1 MVRSAN
7 PALIE
12 QCEILEQN
20 LIKEG
25 VQNSPEIFSTLFEDK
40 LARTNSDKVHPF
52 SAMIKENY
60 IEKTTAPRTPILVS
74 KTSNSMVF
82 KLPCFRP
89 KIPEEI
95 LLEDPKRGIIS
106 SMALYGK
113 KANSTAVSVTSCD
126 LNNTGIHYPM
136 NSIVRVTS
144 LSHNSKYCFAAAAYD
159 LEENLSNQIGQTTQE
174 IHTSQ
179 PVPINL
185 LYAYLSKIAFQIEE
199 LGVAQRAAKQ
209 GCEYLLEKSLIK
221 ERLLNHEFHPVFIY
235 RLNPDKMRKV
245 SGTEMRAASES
256 LLIWSYCFLEDPERQ
271 KQSKK
276 DLESETHNITRER
289 ERDALEVCNLLLISI
304 ELAIPCQAFD
314 VARKAVLEIYNNL
327 KDFFQMKTMS
337 KLTFQILAKANMAMS
352 LIPTF
357 YWDDLLRRV
366 SGKMSY
372 QLIKLS
378 LQINEFFFSKRVL
391 YTEIRIP
398 RRKYNLKA
406 FVEMVEVVDNT
417 KGKKGPTKPAL
428 GAKKPEAEDEEK
440 KIVPVFKRDLVERNS
455 YQPFLEEFLLT
466 IHEDY
471 YNFADYFQDYWN
483 DHLNGLSDKITN
495 DEVVSQ
501 NRLELNR
508 IVEFYSLFFDIGNM
522 KKKIDE
528 TAAKSDRFLE
538 YLSKFGRRLLEIN
551 FDSEATKDILS
562 QLKEYKQNSKTDESN
577 QLVEEYIGLKL
588 EAFEGNVDWNPAGLD
603 ILIEEEKMNNA
614 GYALAIQL
622 FEKYF
627 VLQQKLALLMQTEW
641 RSFRF
646 NHLWN
651 SEIAFLNAMSTYLL
665 FKQTKP
671 VRRVT
676 QAISFCDIFELDIND
691 RDRPDKKVGDLNSD
705 AKSVALSAR
714 SKGPK
719 DQLQSL
725 MRGALEELKELTDQ
739 QLAHLDTIFRFLSL
753 AAVEALMSRCYR
765 QLQNI
770 IIYTQNI
777 IVDEVIRPSEMAKTD
792 SWKSLTLIVD
802 CCLLMVEDIKNF
814 KDFKGFHD
822 DDDGNIFQ
830 AEPKSVKPKFFSIS
844 RQNRKSMTPLDSL
857 EEKKD
862 FWFTKIPQLKINV
875 IANVCGF
882 TTQILMIKEKWN
894 VLINLTKT
902 LSNVTWHYYSKYT
915 LPFTISAQEH
925 LIKTAEEKKRA
936 RGEERMLAKE
946 RYLAWAKSKKDKNRH
961 KLSGVRFEEEKKFE
975 AEDELLRKQIEYCE
989 NTEKVFRSDR
999 DQALNIKK
1007 DIEAVIKEPL
1017 RDLRE
1022 LQRNLAKFAT
1032 TERQVSET
1040 AKTRQLSE
1048 AESASYNSLVTEAE
1062 KMIKAYKHLIDNS
1075 MRKRKEVY
1083 LATVALHDL
1092 ANLCYCI
1099 GDLKA
1104 AGIYW
1109 SEGVDEVFQRSNS
1122 LKGFNEI
1129 LVGTS
1134 DTVKKYKLKALLVV
1148 IILLGKLAT
1157 ITYHKDIVSKRE
1169 CVLMACRISF
1179 DILKISFEHPQ
1190 NYKDLATYSLSNLGE
1205 EDCFVE
1211 RKFLDPN
1218 ELLHYATQL
1227 AWTAIDFELNFRSLP
1242 LLCLCE
1248 YLANHQCNSTFYSVR
1263 AKLLKS
1269 VSLSSAGMINESIIN
1284 LLRVLYEKDL
1294 PILSSFK
1301 ASEHV
1306 KLKMGQN
1313 FSFMQDWHYQ
1323 NDVTPNDSRNVT
1335 VLNKV
1340 FAIALTEEQFFRI
1353 GPSNAHLFT
1362 YAKNNLVFNMIRMEN
1377 LDIDTYIEMR
1387 RNKLEAMQATVIDDI
1402 KRLYFEE
1409 KLNSIGVPAD
1419 AKDAQSAPEPEADKL
1434 KKRKQLVAS
1443 FISKSPYAAQATQ
1456 YLAAQDYSLSLEE
1469 HRRDRIS
1476 LLILNYTLLSKAC
1489 LSLNSFSN
1497 YYKYMRDC
1505 IWSLNKLSG
1514 DCFLLEFV
1522 EITEV
1527 QYGVDPKGDKK
1538 KGQGDKD
1545 QPKSKEPK
1553 KAPPK
1558 KTGKDGK
1565 VEEEELTEEEIGQQ
1579 LTSLNQ
1585 SAEALSFS
1593 ATTQKGVNAYLWLMV
1608 KYEIA
1613 NSLYLMKRWP
1623 TFLEFVDR
1631 LVKDCK
1637 SLNDEWYK
1645 RRCLELKARVLVMQG
1660 KKREAKEL
1668 FLSIIEIGQRNKE
1681 DDMNHA
1687 NFIADFG
1694 EFFFFEKDYPEALS
1708 RFRLA
1713 KTILSKR
1720 LKNYL
1725 TEFDF
1730 NNINALFTNE
1740 KICSE
1745 LFENKYDIEQKLGRE
1760 RIEKG
1765 GKGGKGAAADKGK
1778 KKDEKKPGLKDP
1790 STLNHNIGNLFPLSQ
1805 ISNLKDQKVTM
1816 LLPDEQQDVPV
1827 NSSIEYVCVYA
1838 AELEF
1843 YARLNQR
1850 IVHTLMIINKV
1861 EPNDP
1866 HISARVDDYEKVLQE
1881 AKVLLDENMFIL
1893 RKNYFINSSIKAVN
1907 ESLYSR
1913 HAKQQ
1918 ALFRFSKIQ
1927 SGIIQSFSAGNR
1939 PDYVKRIIR
1948 WLPNKNFAL
1957 NKYII
1962 EAPMVT
1968 KFLRDEFLPLLE
1980 KAKDHA
1986 IKALAYLK
1994 GESLLHEFDFNVADI
2009 FREVAETNLLMAE
2022 YRPRLNYRY
2031 VTNDDIRQYGLIKN
2045 HKTLLQD
2052 QHIFDKI
2059 QSEQKKDQEL
2069 QAYLVWE
2076 AIEYLKNSIAAT
2088 KIVEKIREDY
2098 NRLGDDPEDFVDI
2111 NKMNKDI
2118 SEEIREARA
2127 LIESVDTL

>member
-1 MVRSAN
+1 
-7 PALIE
+7 
-12 QCEILEQN
+12 
-20 LIKEG
+20 
-25 VQNSPEIFSTLFEDK
+25 
-40 LARTNSDKVHPF
+40 
-52 SAMIKENY
+52 MIKEDY
-60 IEKTTAPRTPILVS
+60 IEKSKAPRTPILIS

-136 NSIVRVTS
+136 NSVVRVTS

-221 ERLLNHEFHPVFIY
+221 ERLLNHEFHPVYIY
-235 RLNPDKMRKV
+235 RLNPDKMRKI
-245 SGTEMRAASES
+245 SGVEMRAASES
-256 LLIWSYCFLEDPERQ
+256 LLIWSYCFLEDPERD

-289 ERDALEVCNLLLISI
+289 ERDALEVSNLLLLSI

-314 VARKAVLEIYNNL
+314 IARKAILEIYNNL
-327 KDFFQMKTMS
+327 RDFFQMKTMS

-357 YWDDLLRRV
+357 YWDDLLRKV
-366 SGKMSY
+366 SGKMAY
-372 QLIKLS
+372 QLVKLS

-391 YTEIRIP
+391 YTEIKIP
-398 RRKYNLKA
+398 RRKYNLRA
-406 FVEMVEVVDNT
+406 YVEMVEVAENT
-417 KGKKGPTKPAL
+417 KGKKATTKPAA
-428 GAKKPEAEDEEK
+428 GAKKPDEEEEK
-440 KIVPVFKRDLVERNS
+440 KIVPLFKRDLVERNS

-483 DHLNGLSDKITN
+483 EHLNNLSDKISN
-495 DEVVSQ
+495 EEVIS
-501 NRLELNR
+501 LNR
-508 IVEFYSLFFDIGNM
+508 QELSRIIDFYSLFFDIGNM

-528 TAAKSDRFLE
+528 TAAKTDRFVE

-551 FDSEATKDILS
+551 FDNEATKDILN
-562 QLKEYKQNSKTDESN
+562 QLKEYKLNSKTDESN
-577 QLVEEYIGLKL
+577 QLVDEYIGLKL
-588 EAFEGNVDWNPAGLD
+588 EAFDANVDWNPAGLD
-603 ILIEEEKMNNA
+603 ILIEEEKTNNT
-614 GYALAIQL
+614 GYVLPIQL

-627 VLQQKLALLMQTEW
+627 VLQQKVTDLMQAEW

-651 SEIAFLNAMSTYLL
+651 SEIAFLNAMSTFIM

-671 VRRVT
+671 PRRVT

-691 RDRPDKKVGDLNSD
+691 RDKPEKKIGDPNSD
-705 AKSVALSAR
+705 AKSAALSAR
-714 SKGPK
+714 SKGSK
-719 DQLQSL
+719 DQLQTL
-725 MRGALEELKELTDQ
+725 MRGATEELKELTEQ
-739 QLAHLDTIFRFLSL
+739 QLALLDTIFKFLSL

-777 IVDEVIRPSEMAKTD
+777 IVDEVIRPSELAKTD

-802 CCLLMVEDIKNF
+802 CCLLMVEDIKSF
-814 KDFKGFHD
+814 KDFNGFHD
-822 DDDGNIFQ
+822 DDEANIFH
-830 AEPKSVKPKFFSIS
+830 AEPKSFKPKFFTVS
-844 RQNRKSMTPLDSL
+844 RLNRKSMTPLDSL

-862 FWFTKIPQLKINV
+862 FWFTKIPQLKISV

-925 LIKTAEEKKRA
+925 LIKAAEEKKKA
-936 RGEERMLAKE
+936 RQEERTLARE
-946 RYLAWAKSKKDKNRH
+946 RFMAWAKTKKDKSRQNKISGT
-961 KLSGVRFEEEKKFE
+961 KLEEEKKFE
-975 AEDELLRKQIEYCE
+975 AEDSLLEKQIEFCE
-989 NTEKVFRSDR
+989 NTEKVYRSDR

-1007 DIEAVIKEPL
+1007 DIDSVIKEPL
-1017 RDLRE
+1017 KDLRE
-1022 LQRNLAKFAT
+1022 QQRNLAKFAIK
-1032 TERQVSET
+1032 ERQVTEA
-1040 AKTRQLSE
+1040 AKSRQMTE
-1048 AESASYNSLVTEAE
+1048 AEAASYNSLVSEAE
-1062 KMIKAYKHLIDNS
+1062 KMIKSYKHLIDNS
-1075 MRKRKEVY
+1075 LRKRKEVY

-1092 ANLCYCI
+1092 GNLYYCV
-1099 GDLKA
+1099 GDLKS

-1122 LKGFNEI
+1122 IRGFNEI
-1129 LVGTS
+1129 LTGTS

-1148 IILLGKLAT
+1148 LILLGKLAT

-1169 CVLMACRISF
+1169 CVLMACRISY
-1179 DILKISFEHPQ
+1179 DILKISLEHPQ

-1205 EDCFVE
+1205 EDCFIE

-1218 ELLHYATQL
+1218 DLLHYATQL

-1242 LLCLCE
+1242 LLCICE
-1248 YLANHQCNSTFYSVR
+1248 YLANHQCNSSFYSIR

-1269 VSLSSAGMINESIIN
+1269 ISLSSAGMINEAIIN

-1294 PILSSFK
+1294 PMLASFK

-1323 NDVTPNDSRNVT
+1323 NDVTPNDSRNVN

-1340 FAIALTEEQFFRI
+1340 FAIALTDEQFFRI
-1353 GPSNAHLFT
+1353 GPPNAHLFT
-1362 YAKNNLVFNMIRMEN
+1362 YAKNALVFNMVRLEN
-1377 LDIDTYIEMR
+1377 LDIDTYIDMR
-1387 RNKLEAMQATVIDDI
+1387 RNKLEAMQQTVIEDI

-1409 KLNSIGVPAD
+1409 KLFTIVVPSE
-1419 AKDAQSAPEPEADKL
+1419 AKEALSSTEPEAEKW
-1434 KKRKQLVAS
+1434 KKRRQVVSS
-1443 FISKSPYAAQATQ
+1443 FLSKSPFASQSTQ
-1456 YLAAQDYSLSLEE
+1456 YLAPLDSSLSSEE

-1476 LLILNYTLLSKAC
+1476 LLILNYILLSKAC
-1489 LSLNSFSN
+1489 LSLNAFSN

-1505 IWSLNKLSG
+1505 IGSLGKLAG
-1514 DCFLLEFV
+1514 DCFLLEFIDIP
-1522 EITEV
+1522 ET
-1527 QYGVDPKGDKK
+1527 QYNVDLKADKK
-1538 KGQGDKD
+1538 KPQTDKD
-1545 QPKSKEPK
+1545 KPKDSK

-1558 KTGKDGK
+1558 KTAKDGK
-1565 VEEEELTEEEIGQQ
+1565 AEEEELTEEDLAQQ
-1579 LTSLNQ
+1579 LVALNQ
-1585 SAEALSFS
+1585 SAEASSLS
-1593 ATTQKGVNAYLWLMV
+1593 ATTLKGVNAYLWLMV

-1623 TFLEFVDR
+1623 VFLEFVDR
-1631 LVKDCK
+1631 LVLDCK

-1645 RRCLELKARVLVMQG
+1645 RRCLELKARVLVMLG

-1668 FLSIIEIGQRNKE
+1668 FLSIIDIGQRSKE

-1713 KTILSKR
+1713 KSILSKR

-1725 TEFDF
+1725 SEFDF

-1778 KKDEKKPGLKDP
+1778 KKDDKKPGVKDP
-1790 STLNHNIGNLFPLSQ
+1790 STLNHNIGTLFPLTQ

-1816 LLPDEQQDVPV
+1816 LQPDEQQDVPV
-1827 NSSIEYVCVYA
+1827 NSSNEYVCVYA
-1838 AELEF
+1838 TELEF

-1850 IVHTLMIINKV
+1850 IVHTLLIINKI

-1866 HISARVDDYEKVLQE
+1866 HISARKTDYEKVLTE
-1881 AKVLLDENMFIL
+1881 AKLLLDENMFIL

-1913 HAKQQ
+1913 QAKMH
-1918 ALFRFSKIQ
+1918 ALFLFSKLQ
-1927 SGIIQSFSAGNR
+1927 SDIIQSFQAGER

-1957 NKYII
+1957 NKYIL

-1968 KFLRDEFLPLLE
+1968 KFLREDFLPLLD

-1994 GESLLHEFDFNVADI
+1994 GESLLHEFDFSVADI

-2069 QAYLVWE
+2069 QTYLIWE
-2076 AIEYLKNSIAAT
+2076 AVEYLKNSISAT

-2098 NRLGDDPEDFVDI
+2098 NRLGDDPEDFIDI
-2111 NKMNKDI
+2111 NKMNRDI

-2127 LIESVDTL
+2127 LIESVGLLSPRRSLSRTRTPARRSPKSTSSPTSSSCDKSARSSLSRTASPRNKSSR